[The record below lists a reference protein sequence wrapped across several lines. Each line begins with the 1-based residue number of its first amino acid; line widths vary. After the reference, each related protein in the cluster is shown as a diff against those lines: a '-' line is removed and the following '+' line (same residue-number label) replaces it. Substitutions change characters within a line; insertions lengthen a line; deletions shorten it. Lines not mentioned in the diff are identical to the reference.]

1 MPHRVG
7 IALGSNL
14 GDRLENLRAARDLLA
29 DIAVPGEPVLQ
40 ASIYET
46 APVGCPVG
54 SPDFYN
60 TVIEVSYDGTAD
72 DLLDQTQAFQRQLG
86 RPEVAERNA
95 PRVIDI
101 DLLYFGDERVVSDRL
116 ELPHPRLTVRRF
128 VLQPL
133 ADIRPELVLTGDT
146 RSIQEHLSTVMDQ
159 EIHKAAVVM

>member
-29 DIAVPGEPVLQ
+29 DIAVPGEPVLE
-40 ASIYET
+40 AAIYET
-46 APVGCPVG
+46 APVGCPEG

-86 RPEVAERNA
+86 RSEIAERNA

-101 DLLYFGDERVVSDRL
+101 DLLYFGDERVVTDRL

-133 ADIRPELVLTGDT
+133 ADIRPELVLSGET
-146 RSIQEHLSTVMDQ
+146 RSIREHLSTVMDQ
-159 EIHKAAVVM
+159 EIHKAEVVM